1 MNVES
6 EADFAR
12 NNEEQVPAEKKRR
25 QSMET
30 LSESAK
36 RKIDVEKKPK
46 KKSWQGGNQTVT
58 YLRERNWNSK

>member
-12 NNEEQVPAEKKRR
+12 KNEEQVTAEKMRR

-46 KKSWQGGNQTVT
+46 KKS
-58 YLRERNWNSK
+58 